1 MAFRKRFI
9 HPDLFS
15 DWELIELGLSG
26 VLTFIGMICSADDVG
41 NLKYCNKTIYAK
53 TFPMT
58 DEVSVKDVE
67 VAVEGLI
74 AVKLVKVYEVDG
86 QKYLHINRFH
96 KYQKPNHPSNPEHPI
111 DNWSLAD
118 EDLPKATRQKI
129 LDWTKGVIN
138 ED

>member
-41 NLKYCNKTIYAK
+41 NLKYCCKTIFAK

-58 DEVSVKDVE
+58 DDVSVKDVE
-67 VAVEGLI
+67 IAVEGLI
-74 AVKLVKVYEVDG
+74 KTGLIKVYEVDG
-86 QKYLHINRFH
+86 QDYLHINRFH

-111 DNWSLAD
+111 DKWSLAD

-129 LDWTKGVIN
+129 LDWTKGVLN

>member
-41 NLKYCNKTIYAK
+41 NLKYCCNTIYAK

-58 DEVSVKDVE
+58 DDVSVKDVE
-67 VAVEGLI
+67 QAVEGLI
-74 AVKLVKVYEVDG
+74 QVGLVKVYEADG
-86 QKYLHINRFH
+86 QNYLHINRFH
-96 KYQKPNHPSNPEHPI
+96 K
-111 DNWSLAD
+111 
-118 EDLPKATRQKI
+118 
-129 LDWTKGVIN
+129 
-138 ED
+138 

>member
-15 DWELIELGLSG
+15 DWELIELKLSG

-41 NLKYCNKTIYAK
+41 NLKYCCKTIYAK
-53 TFPMT
+53 TFPMS
-58 DEVSVKDVE
+58 DEVTVKDVQA
-67 VAVEGLI
+67 AVDELINVGLI
-74 AVKLVKVYEVDG
+74 KVYEEDN

-111 DNWSLAD
+111 DNWSMQD
-118 EDLPKATRQKI
+118 EDLPEATRRKI
-129 LDWTKGVIN
+129 LTWTKGILN